1 VRKQNEPEFP
11 VPAVFVVAAPVVKLI
26 DPEDKDEGVRNV
38 MLPDGP
44 ITEVPD

>member
-1 VRKQNEPEFP
+1 VRKQNKPESP
-11 VPAVFVVAAPVVKLI
+11 LSVVPVAAPVVKLI